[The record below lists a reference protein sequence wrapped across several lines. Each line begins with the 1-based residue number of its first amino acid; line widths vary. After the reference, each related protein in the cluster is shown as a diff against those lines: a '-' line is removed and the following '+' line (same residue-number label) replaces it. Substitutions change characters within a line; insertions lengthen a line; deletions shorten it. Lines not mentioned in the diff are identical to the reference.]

1 MDKEILKE
9 LGIEDVDA
17 LTAEQITEYRAK
29 VIEAGKKAIEAKDVA
44 KAEALATLADTL
56 KARKET
62 LDKESAE
69 KEAKLT
75 EYAAKF
81 APDPEP
87 EPTREPEPAAT
98 EPVKTTEPAKVE
110 PVAKV
115 EPEPAKTVETPMPV
129 AASSGT
135 VATTLNVDK
144 VTINGQTFQAN
155 SPMPTAPAANAPVA
169 PKAIVASI
177 TAASA
182 TNDLTAGSPIPN
194 LGVLASMT
202 ANQYQMLEGNP
213 NMQGKFP
220 IANLPLTYPKE
231 RQLDRDADRSNDL
244 IDRLTAS
251 AIKETQETLL
261 RLSRATVRDIIE
273 GNYTA
278 DGGLCAPLNV
288 SYDVFSIGTEVRP
301 IRDALLRFA
310 ATRGG
315 IRHMTSP
322 QLADVAGSGGGAS
335 VRVITEAQDAAGNTN
350 KPCLVLTCGEE
361 VEEKVDAVTACV
373 QIGNWSYLSYRER
386 FDAQWRLVGVHHARE
401 AEINLWNR
409 LVANSTALTGVTP
422 VLGISRD
429 VTNQLVRRAA
439 KKRSLHRVAKN
450 TPVRVIAPDI
460 LFEMFAEDRRNQL
473 PGDNAVAT
481 AEAEFRRELAMHNIA
496 LSLSPD
502 IEIAGVQ
509 AAGALDAWPSS
520 LEFLMFFEGT
530 HLFLDMGRLD
540 FGLMRDSVLNA
551 DNNLRQMFETF
562 EGVATPG
569 FESDHI
575 TLDVCA
581 TGSTSGTV
589 EVACVLS

>member
-9 LGIEDVDA
+9 LGIEGEIDS
-17 LTAEQITEYRAK
+17 LTVEQITEHRSK
-29 VIEAGKKAIEAKDVA
+29 VIEAAKKAIEAKDVA
-44 KAEALATLADTL
+44 KAEKLANFADTL

-62 LDKESAE
+62 LDKETAE
-69 KEAKLT
+69 REAKLT
-75 EYAAKF
+75 ELAARF
-81 APDPEP
+81 EEP
-87 EPTREPEPAAT
+87 KEEPKEE
-98 EPVKTTEPAKVE
+98 VKLEVKAEEPAKVE
-110 PVAKV
+110 TPKV
-115 EPEPAKTVETPMPV
+115 EAKAEAPAEPAKAEAMPV
-129 AASSGT
+129 AASGAT
-135 VATTLNVDK
+135 VNIDSVTLNG
-144 VTINGQTFQAN
+144 TTFTKNA
-155 SPMPTAPAANAPVA
+155 PMPKAPASNTPTAP
-169 PKAIVASI
+169 KTIVASI

-182 TNDLTAGSPIPN
+182 TNDLTAGAPITDIK
-194 LGVLASMT
+194 VLASMT
-202 ANQYQMLEGNP
+202 ANQAQVLVGNP
-213 NMQGKFP
+213 GMTGKFP
-220 IANLPLTYPKE
+220 VANLHVEYSKE
-231 RQLDRDADRSNDL
+231 RSLGRDAEESTQK
-244 IDRLTAS
+244 IEALTA
-251 AIKETQETLL
+251 AAVEETKENLR
-261 RLSRATVRDIIE
+261 RLSRAKLDDILDGSI
-273 GNYTA
+273 TA

-288 SYDVFSIGTEVRP
+288 SYDVFQIGTENRP
-301 IRDALLRFA
+301 IRDGLVRFG

-315 IRHMTSP
+315 IRFMTSP
-322 QLADVAGSGGGAS
+322 TLADVAGSGGGAS
-335 VRVITEAQDAAGNTN
+335 VLVITEEQDAAGATD

-361 VEEKVDAVTACV
+361 VEEKVDAVTKCV

-409 LVANSTALTGVTP
+409 LVANSTALTGTTP

-473 PGDNAVAT
+473 PGDSAVAT

-496 LSLSPD
+496 LTLSPD

-509 AAGALDAWPSS
+509 AEGELDAWPTS

-540 FGLMRDSVLNA
+540 FGLFRDSVLNTS
-551 DNNLRQMFETF
+551 NNLRVMEETF
-562 EGVATPG
+562 EGIATPG

-581 TGSTSGTV
+581 TGATSGTV
-589 EVACVLS
+589 DVPCVLS

>member
-17 LTAEQITEYRAK
+17 LTAEQITEARAK

-44 KAEALATLADTL
+44 RAEALATLADTL
-56 KARKET
+56 KDRKET
-62 LDKESAE
+62 LDKETAE

-75 EYAAKF
+75 EFASKF
-81 APDPEP
+81 EADPEP
-87 EPTREPEPAAT
+87 EPAPAEEPKAPEAPKA
-98 EPVKTTEPAKVE
+98 EEPAKVE

-115 EPEPAKTVETPMPV
+115 ETLVAKPVATEPAKTEPAPMPV
-129 AASSGT
+129 AASS
-135 VATTLNVDK
+135 A
-144 VTINGQTFQAN
+144 
-155 SPMPTAPAANAPVA
+155 PMPKPPAANAPVT
-169 PKAIVASI
+169 PKNIVASI

-182 TNDLTAGSPIPN
+182 TNDLSAGAPIAN

-202 ANQYQMLEGNP
+202 ANQYQVMESNHALT
-213 NMQGKFP
+213 GKVP
-220 IANLPLTYPKE
+220 VANFIIDYPTE
-231 RQLDRDADRSNDL
+231 RKLSRDAEESTAK
-244 IDRLTAS
+244 IEALTAS
-251 AIKETQETLL
+251 SVEETQAVL
-261 RLSRATVRDIIE
+261 RKLARARTDDILDGSI
-273 GNYTA
+273 TA

-288 SYDVFSIGTEVRP
+288 SYDVFDLGTEVRP
-301 IRDALLRFA
+301 IRDALIRFN

-315 IRHMTSP
+315 IRFMTSP
-322 QLADVAGSGGGAS
+322 TLADVAGGGAGAS
-335 VRVITEAQDAAGNTN
+335 VLVMTEAQDAAGNVD
-350 KPCLVLTCGEE
+350 KPCLVLDCGEE

-386 FDAQWRLVGVHHARE
+386 FDAQVRLVGVHHARQ

-409 LVANSTALTGVTP
+409 LVANSKAVTGTTP

-439 KKRSLHRVAKN
+439 LMRNLHRVAKN
-450 TPVRVIAPDI
+450 TPVRLIAPDI

-473 PGDNAVAT
+473 PGDSAVAT

-496 LSLSPD
+496 LTLSPD

-509 AAGALDAWPSS
+509 AEGELDQWPAT

-540 FGLMRDSVLNA
+540 FGLFRDSVLNTS
-551 DNNLRQMFETF
+551 NNLRQMYETF
-562 EGVATPG
+562 EGIATPG

-581 TGSTSGTV
+581 TGATSGTV
-589 EVACVLS
+589 DVPCVTS